1 MLSRTAAPLLM
12 AALLAGCSLI
22 PDTAPPAVTAPVAW
36 DSPAGAAGLWPDRAW
51 WRAFGSAELARLMEE
66 AQANNLDLAAAA
78 NRVRQADAQARIA
91 GAALYPAVGLDASNS
106 RSWTDS
112 SRTGGRG
119 AGSSSSRSYQG
130 TVGAAYQV
138 DLFGGN
144 TANADAAQQRLLASR
159 YDREAVALTVESGV
173 ASLYFQLL
181 AIRDRVRLAE
191 ETLRIAESILG
202 VLQRQVDLGAASDL
216 ELAQQRASVAQQR
229 ASIPVLQQA
238 ERETL
243 TALAILLGRPPQG
256 FAVEGRTLV
265 GVTLPPAV
273 AGLPATLLLRR
284 PDLRQ
289 AQATLKA
296 ADLDIVTARADRLP
310 AIDLSLRGGVQAA
323 ALSAVFDA
331 PTFVGSLVGSLSAPL
346 FEGGR
351 LEAQEDQ
358 ARARAAELVD
368 SYRRAVLTAYG
379 DVENALSATDTAER
393 RHRFA
398 QDANAQARVALRIVD
413 ARFRT
418 GTVDFLNVLE
428 AQRTVFQTDDTAIQA
443 ALDRYAAAVTLY
455 TALGGG
461 WDGALR

>member
-1 MLSRTAAPLLM
+1 MPAKTAAPLLL

-22 PDTAPPAVTAPVAW
+22 PDTTPPDVAVPAAW
-36 DSPAGAAGLWPDRAW
+36 ETPAGAAGLWPDRAW
-51 WRAFGSAELARLMEE
+51 WRAFGSAELTRLMEE

-78 NRVRQADAQARIA
+78 DRVRQADAQARIA
-91 GAALYPAVGLDASNS
+91 GAALYPAVGVDASNS

-112 SRTGGRG
+112 SRTNGRA
-119 AGSSSSRSYQG
+119 AGSSASRSYQG
-130 TVGAAYQV
+130 TVGAAYQM
-138 DLFGGN
+138 DIFGGN
-144 TANADAAQQRLLASR
+144 AANAQAAEQRLLASR

-191 ETLRIAESILG
+191 DTLGIAESILG
-202 VLQRQVDLGAASDL
+202 VLQRQVELGAASDL

-229 ASIPVLQQA
+229 ASIPALQQA

-243 TALAILLGRPPQG
+243 TALAILMGRPPQG
-256 FAVEGRTLV
+256 FPVEGRTLV
-265 GVTLPPAV
+265 GLTLPPAV

-289 AQATLKA
+289 VEATLKA

-331 PTFVGSLVGSLSAPL
+331 PTFVGSLVGSLSAPI

-368 SYRRAVLTAYG
+368 TYRRAALTAYG

-398 QDANAQARVALRIVD
+398 QDANTQARVALRIVN

-443 ALDRYAAAVTLY
+443 ALDRYAAAVALY

-461 WDGALR
+461 WDGVVR